1 MKRKWLILLGLGL
14 LITFLI
20 YNYIYKEHRD
30 ISSEQAEF
38 MVTADL
44 LLGEFEADDQ
54 KATAK
59 YLNKTIQVEG
69 LISDLENQT
78 IIIDQSVFCLL
89 EQASK
94 SVLKVK
100 SHVKIKGR
108 LIGYDDL
115 LNEIKFDQCIIIN

>member
-14 LITFLI
+14 LITLLI

-69 LISDLENQT
+69 
-78 IIIDQSVFCLL
+78 
-89 EQASK
+89 
-94 SVLKVK
+94 
-100 SHVKIKGR
+100 
-108 LIGYDDL
+108 
-115 LNEIKFDQCIIIN
+115 